1 LEKRGEYMTSTLAQR
16 RKDMLKHE
24 KGEKRFSKKPHLK
37 ETIVKVGDGK
47 RDRKLVAVKDPRSK
61 SHRIQNARERNKHQD
76 LEFTQAKSE
85 LTLLIRRVKKHTK
98 EKTGDNEKT
107 LKKLEEIE
115 GKLKIATKKKEID
128 GLFEEIIKLKIEEDR
143 EMIRALQ
150 KGLRIVG
157 KLEKKK

>member
-24 KGEKRFSKKPHLK
+24 KEEKPHFSKPHLK

-47 RDRKLVAVKDPRSK
+47 RERKLVAVKNPRSK
-61 SHRIQNARERNKHQD
+61 AHRTQNGIDKNKHQD
-76 LEFTQAKSE
+76 LELTQAKSE

-115 GKLKIATKKKEID
+115 GKLKCATTKREID
-128 GLFEEIIKLKIEEDR
+128 ELFEEMIKLKIEEDR
-143 EMIRALQ
+143 EMIRALK
-150 KGLRIVG
+150 KGLRI
-157 KLEKKK
+157 LEKLKKK